1 MEAIFSKQ
9 LFYSLLKIKIMK
21 ASNVFSLLTF
31 IGVAFV
37 SATVVYNSRKRSQKQ
52 ADLRYAVSHPV
63 APMQILAATSNEEDK
78 VLASVLNSGPRFG
91 RHLPDWAKRKLIKH
105 IGRTHSN

>member
-1 MEAIFSKQ
+1 
-9 LFYSLLKIKIMK
+9 MK
-21 ASNVFSLLTF
+21 SSNVFSLLTF
-31 IGVAFV
+31 IGVAIV
-37 SATVVYNSRKRSQKQ
+37 SASLTYNSRKRSQQK

-63 APMQILAATSNEEDK
+63 APVEILTAVSHEEDK
-78 VLASVLNSGPRFG
+78 VLTSLLNSGPRYG